1 MLDTIEQIIIL
12 LGNPGSRYA
21 QTRHN
26 LGWWVGDILAEEARQ
41 SFHAGWGR
49 FYYSEIGIDGK
60 RVLLVK
66 PTTYMNHSGHAI
78 VELAERLTVTPDQ
91 LFVIA
96 DDLALPLGQLRIR
109 PYGSSGGH
117 NGLAS
122 IIEALGSD
130 QFVRIRCGVGPVP
143 DGVDAA
149 EFVLAPFAPNE
160 LSSARDMAER
170 AATAVRMVVTDGVV
184 PAANTYN
191 RKPPAPDTPSG
202 DQSGADRPREGQ

>member
-1 MLDTIEQIIIL
+1 MERIIIL
-12 LGNPGSRYA
+12 LGNPGPRYA

-26 LGWWVGDILAEEARQ
+26 LGWWVGDVLAEEARQ
-41 SFHAGWGR
+41 GFRAGWGR
-49 FYYSEIGIDGK
+49 FYYSEIEIDDD

-66 PTTYMNHSGHAI
+66 PTTYMNLSGQAV

-91 LFVIA
+91 LIVIA
-96 DDLALPLGQLRIR
+96 DDLAIPLGQLRIR

-130 QFVRIRCGVGPVP
+130 QFVRVRCGVGPVP
-143 DGVDAA
+143 AGVDAA

-160 LSSARDMAER
+160 LSSARDMAEQ
-170 AATAVRMVVTDGVV
+170 AAAAVIMIVTDGVV
-184 PAANTYN
+184 QAANTFN
-191 RKPPAPDTPSG
+191 RKPPAPDAPSG